1 MCSKA
6 EEEMESVDDDHL
18 PDVRSNVMY
27 VQIQWHDQH
36 ICDSNVA
43 DVEYAI
49 IPTPYLGERCCADSG
64 EKSNA
69 DDPEDHIHHLN
80 ALGED
85 IHLNKEV
92 EVARSVQGEQQEY
105 DAAKNLMGRLQLFV
119 REAREEL

>member
-1 MCSKA
+1 
-6 EEEMESVDDDHL
+6 
-18 PDVRSNVMY
+18 
-27 VQIQWHDQH
+27 
-36 ICDSNVA
+36 
-43 DVEYAI
+43 
-49 IPTPYLGERCCADSG
+49 
-64 EKSNA
+64 
-69 DDPEDHIHHLN
+69 LN